1 VWFRVRR
8 GRTVTVLARKV
19 SGTDVRVSER
29 SVCPHSNRTEA
40 AEGAML
46 SMASDELC
54 PASTAADESV
64 QAVVVPPTCPT
75 QRAGGEDARALRCQS
90 AQTR

>member
-1 VWFRVRR
+1 
-8 GRTVTVLARKV
+8 
-19 SGTDVRVSER
+19 
-29 SVCPHSNRTEA
+29 
-40 AEGAML
+40 L
-46 SMASDELC
+46 SMARDELC